1 MHRMKPLILICVQ
14 FEKLLEPMVWI
25 DAACQVFFSLSL
37 GMGGIIAMASFS
49 PRKNNCMR
57 DAILMT
63 ICNYSTGLL
72 AASIIFSILG
82 NKAYETAG
90 QCLSECG
97 VTFLVSVNVMSV
109 IVPNLQMRFDNYKSI
124 RSTVNFCTKTLI
136 FHFD

>member
-82 NKAYETAG
+82 NKAYETAES
-90 QCLSECG
+90 CKIEYML
-97 VTFLVSVNVMSV
+97 LH
-109 IVPNLQMRFDNYKSI
+109 L
-124 RSTVNFCTKTLI
+124 
-136 FHFD
+136 H